1 MLQKNDCIEKAEEAC
16 RSVCS
21 VIVPNEGERL
31 FNKMAQAI
39 SNNTNGPMDDLI
51 ALMSAYH
58 DAQTKNVKLQILS
71 IYTYRHTMKKTAR
84 VPQTVREGEL
94 ETNQNAH
101 GSGSIVLKVV
111 NHSVCLDT
119 GKVKH
124 FVDFINYCPYFY
136 QDVAFGTLTLDDGR
150 QATMPNIVCTI
161 TRSTMIKQYL
171 YCKEES
177 FQPIS
182 HSTMYRILGLRE
194 ALQQKSLS
202 GLDNTA

>member
-1 MLQKNDCIEKAEEAC
+1 
-16 RSVCS
+16 
-21 VIVPNEGERL
+21 
-31 FNKMAQAI
+31 
-39 SNNTNGPMDDLI
+39 MDDLI
-51 ALMSAYH
+51 ALMSAYR
-58 DAQTKNVKLQILS
+58 DVQTKNVKLQILS

-84 VPQTVREGEL
+84 VPRTIRESEL
-94 ETNQNAH
+94 ETIKMANAH

-124 FVDFINYCPYFY
+124 FVDFINYRPYFY
-136 QDVAFGTLTLDDGR
+136 QDVTFGTLTLDDGR
-150 QATMPNIVCTI
+150 QATIPNIVCTI

-194 ALQQKSLS
+194 ASQQKSLS
-202 GLDNTA
+202 GIDNTA

>member
-1 MLQKNDCIEKAEEAC
+1 
-16 RSVCS
+16 
-21 VIVPNEGERL
+21 
-31 FNKMAQAI
+31 MA
-39 SNNTNGPMDDLI
+39 
-51 ALMSAYH
+51 
-58 DAQTKNVKLQILS
+58 
-71 IYTYRHTMKKTAR
+71 
-84 VPQTVREGEL
+84 
-94 ETNQNAH
+94 NAH

-124 FVDFINYCPYFY
+124 FVDFINYRPYFY